1 MASYVK
7 RPAFSGLNIQFVNR
21 KRTTSMVSYV
31 KRPAFSGL
39 TVSVINW
46 KRVTVSPSKT
56 EVFKNGTTIHA
67 VTMGIPRPCL
77 PHLCE
82 QKISFLEQIQT
93 TCLRTSLPASGQSC
107 SSPALSITGQCGV
120 MRVFRPPDIC
130 QSARWGRSYF
140 HFRLVFILLR
150 KLYSIMHQGPTI
162 PSGHVRIERSSQC
175 QYASIPSISVCDS
188 GVELDVF
195 QLAVHTN
202 QKKNY
207 VSHLT
212 RYGHLIHVYIII
224 LLHIMLKRK
233 K

>member
-1 MASYVK
+1 MT
-7 RPAFSGLNIQFVNR
+7 I
-21 KRTTSMVSYV
+21 
-31 KRPAFSGL
+31 
-39 TVSVINW
+39 
-46 KRVTVSPSKT
+46 SPPKT
-56 EVFKNGTTIHA
+56 DVFKNGTTIHA
-67 VTMGIPRPCL
+67 VTVGIPRPCL

-93 TCLRTSLPASGQSC
+93 TCLRTSLSATSQSC
-107 SSPALSITGQCGV
+107 SSPASSITVWHGI

-130 QSARWGRSYF
+130 QSAWWGRSYF

-162 PSGHVRIERSSQC
+162 PSGHVRIEKSSQC
-175 QYASIPSISVCDS
+175 QYTSIPSISICDS

-224 LLHIMLKRK
+224 LLCVVLKNKNNIDRMRLDLK
-233 K
+233 KVF